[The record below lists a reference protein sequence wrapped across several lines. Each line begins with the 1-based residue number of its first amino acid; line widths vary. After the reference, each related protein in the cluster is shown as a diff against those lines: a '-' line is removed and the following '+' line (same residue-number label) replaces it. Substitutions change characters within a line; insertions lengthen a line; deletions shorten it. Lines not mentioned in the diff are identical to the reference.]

1 MIYININNELKKY
14 IEQNIFPSYQK
25 NDNGHNLEHIKYVIN
40 RSLMFANE
48 VPDINYNMV
57 YTIASYHDI
66 GHYID
71 AKNHEKISSEILE
84 QDKNLKR
91 FFTDDEIII
100 MKEAVADHRAS
111 LKNEPRSIYGKIVS
125 TADRSMN
132 LNKTIKRTFTYR
144 LANNPNDT
152 LNDVIE
158 DARNHINKK
167 YSKNG
172 YAIKKVYFKDK
183 DFDNFINECTKLVA
197 NKELFKQRF
206 IEINKI
212 NTSEESLMFIL
223 NEIKKYNEHMSFDE
237 VVYAVYIKLDT
248 NLSFEEIKQ
257 KIINCIDKQKQ
268 LTLIK

>member
-1 MIYININNELKKY
+1 MKLNSKLKTY

-25 NDNGHNLEHIKYVIN
+25 NDTGHNLKHIKYVIE
-40 RSLMFANE
+40 RSLRFAKE
-48 VPDINYNMV
+48 VQNINYNMV

-111 LKNEPRSIYGKIVS
+111 LKTEPRSIYGKIVS
-125 TADRSMN
+125 TADRSMS

-152 LNDVIE
+152 LDEIIE
-158 DARNHINKK
+158 DAKNHINKK

-183 DFDNFINECTKLVA
+183 DFENFINECTKLVK
-197 NKELFKQRF
+197 NKDLFKQKF
-206 IEINKI
+206 IEINEI
-212 NTSEESLMFIL
+212 NTSEENLMFIF
-223 NEIKKYNEHMSFDE
+223 NEIKKYNEHMTFDE
-237 VVYAVYIKLDT
+237 LIYAVYIKLDT
-248 NLSFEEIKQ
+248 VLSIEEIKQ
-257 KIINCIDKQKQ
+257 KIIDYIDKQKQ
-268 LTLIK
+268 LTLNK

>member
-1 MIYININNELKKY
+1 MIINSKLKKY

-25 NDNGHNLEHIKYVIN
+25 NDTGHNLEHIKYVIN
-40 RSLMFANE
+40 RSLRFAKE
-48 VPDINYNMV
+48 VPNINYDMV

-84 QDKNLKR
+84 QDKKLKE

-132 LNKTIKRTFTYR
+132 LNNTLKRTFTYR

-152 LNDVIE
+152 LDDIIE
-158 DARNHINKK
+158 DAKNHINKK

-172 YAIKKVYFKDK
+172 YAIKKVYFKDE
-183 DFDNFINECTKLVA
+183 DFDNFINECTKLIN
-197 NKELFKQRF
+197 NKELFKQKF

-212 NTSEESLMFIL
+212 NTSEESLSFIF
-223 NEIKKYNEHMSFDE
+223 NEIKKYNEQMTFDE
-237 VVYAVYIKLDT
+237 LVYAVYIKLNTKETLED
-248 NLSFEEIKQ
+248 IKQ
-257 KIINCIDKQKQ
+257 KIINSINKQK
-268 LTLIK
+268 TLNK